1 MSLGS
6 VLTQHYSSIADQK
19 FTRGIYDFDQNL
31 LIANNCMVTT
41 KTVSFNYFGKIE
53 REIEI
58 AKGLFNSGK
67 YLSAVNTVDN
77 YLFKGFELLAQAL
90 NLSIQDKAEIPNV
103 ITKLKDDN
111 RIDETIYFSML
122 DSFLMLDG
130 LLSQVT
136 QGEVLSKQDFD
147 LLESILNLFSGIRID
162 LVQNF
167 ACPVN
172 QIYQVSSNYY
182 GITRASTGNSL
193 CSTNYVSTFSTS
205 SNTFTQSSIVLCM

>member
-136 QGEVLSKQDFD
+136 KERFCPSK
-147 LLESILNLFSGIRID
+147 ILTCWRVSL
-162 LVQNF
+162 
-167 ACPVN
+167 
-172 QIYQVSSNYY
+172 IYFQE
-182 GITRASTGNSL
+182 
-193 CSTNYVSTFSTS
+193 
-205 SNTFTQSSIVLCM
+205 